1 MAKNLVYQPTDYP
14 MVILLIMNVG
24 SLMSLGFEKILLM
37 QNALNMDSSNVI
49 ATFVYK
55 QGLLDA
61 QYSYAS
67 AVGLFNAAIN
77 AFLLITVNKISRKVS
92 ETSLW

>member
-1 MAKNLVYQPTDYP
+1 
-14 MVILLIMNVG
+14 
-24 SLMSLGFEKILLM
+24 
-37 QNALNMDSSNVI
+37 MDSSNVI